1 MSKQLPN
8 PLNCKLWERTIPQV
22 CQSREA
28 TAAGTPEQATT
39 AVAGTPEPRS
49 HSGCRSKELP
59 AEPATPQQLPARA
72 ARYAAAAAARRRIP

>member
-22 CQSREA
+22 RQSREA
-28 TAAGTPEQATT
+28 TAAGMLEQAAAT
-39 AVAGTPEPRS
+39 VAGTPEPRS
-49 HSGCRSKELP
+49 HSGCRPKELP

-72 ARYAAAAAARRRIP
+72 ARYASAVAARRRIP

>member
-28 TAAGTPEQATT
+28 TSVGTPKQAAG
-39 AVAGTPEPRS
+39 AVAGTPELRS
-49 HSGCRSKELP
+49 HSGCRPKELP
-59 AEPATPQQLPARA
+59 TEPATPQQLPARA